1 MITGIG
7 TDLVDVERIQRMLER
22 FGDRF
27 TGRVYSPHE
36 CDYCRTK
43 AVPAIHF
50 AARFAAKESLLKS
63 LGIGLGMGVGM
74 KDIEVRNNP
83 SGKPSLTL
91 YGKAGEMMKERGITA
106 VHLSLTHTRTQA
118 MAAVVLE
125 KNGSGSGSSPA
136 GDDDGKS

>member
-63 LGIGLGMGVGM
+63 MGIGLGMGVNL

-83 SGKPSLTL
+83 EGRPALKL
-91 YGKAGEMMKERGITA
+91 YGKASEMMREMGVTA

-118 MAAVVLE
+118 IAAVVLE
-125 KNGSGSGSSPA
+125 KNRSADGSSLA